1 MTWNY
6 RIILHQPTEFHN
18 ERWYALHEVF
28 YERGK
33 PTSWTENPI
42 TFVCGEDEGQR
53 GIWNSLAMALSDALR
68 RPLLI
73 ETDGKLVEVKDA

>member
-1 MTWNY
+1 MTWDY
-6 RIILHQPTEFHN
+6 RIILHPATEEHS

-33 PTSWTENPI
+33 PTSWTSDPI
-42 TFVCGEDEGQR
+42 TFACGEDEDQR
-53 GIWNSLAMALSDALR
+53 GIWNSLAMALNALC

-73 ETDGKLVEVKDA
+73 EADGKLVEVQD